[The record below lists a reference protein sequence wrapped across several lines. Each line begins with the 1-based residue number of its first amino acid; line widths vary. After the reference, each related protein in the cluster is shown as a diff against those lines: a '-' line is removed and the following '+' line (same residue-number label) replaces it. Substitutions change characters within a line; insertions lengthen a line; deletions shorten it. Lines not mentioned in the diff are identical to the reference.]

1 MIKTGVWGPGHGHS
15 SGSQPGQEEVTERW
29 EENQER
35 GFLTKEVRKVLQEE
49 EEGGTVKPLMDQIEW
64 ASDSICD
71 FVMWRAAALIILE
84 QR

>member
-1 MIKTGVWGPGHGHS
+1 M
-15 SGSQPGQEEVTERW
+15 
-29 EENQER
+29 
-35 GFLTKEVRKVLQEE
+35 RKVLQEE

>member
-1 MIKTGVWGPGHGHS
+1 M
-15 SGSQPGQEEVTERW
+15 
-29 EENQER
+29 
-35 GFLTKEVRKVLQEE
+35 TKEVRKVE
-49 EEGGTVKPLMDQIEW
+49 EEGGTGKPLMDQTEW